1 MNPASETEIPDLS
14 QAKATPSSNGK
25 LLIRALRG
33 EVCDRPPIWLM
44 RQAGRYLPEYRETR
58 KRAGSFLE
66 LCRTPDLAV
75 EVTLQPLRRFELD
88 AAIMFSDILV
98 VPMALGQKLWFEE
111 GQGPKLAALETRDD
125 IERLAPERLGTEL
138 APVFETIGRLSRE
151 IPARTALIGFAGA
164 PWTVASYMLEGG
176 GSRDFAV
183 AKSWMFQRPADFE
196 RLIDLLVEATT
207 DYLLKQVE
215 AGAEAL
221 QLFDSWAGA
230 LPATAQRRWCL
241 EPARRI
247 VSAIKAGYPDVPVIL
262 FPRGSGA
269 LYLEFASSAGAEGL
283 SLDTAVPVDW
293 ARENLQG
300 SVTPQGNLDPLAV
313 VAGGDSMRREAES
326 ILAGL
331 ASGPF
336 VFNLGHGLVPQTPPE
351 HVGALVSQVKAWR
364 G

>member
-1 MNPASETEIPDLS
+1 MVPGPEIEISDLS
-14 QAKATPSSNGK
+14 QAKDTGYANGK

-33 EVCDRPPIWLM
+33 ETCDRPPIWLM

-58 KRAGSFLE
+58 KRAGTFLD
-66 LCRTPDLAV
+66 LCRNPDLAV

-98 VPMALGQKLWFEE
+98 VPMALGQTLWFEE
-111 GQGPKLAALETRDD
+111 GHGPKLAALETRDD
-125 IERLAPERLGTEL
+125 IERLAPERTGTEL
-138 APVFETIGRLSRE
+138 APVFEIIGRLSRE
-151 IPARTALIGFAGA
+151 IPAETALIGFAGA

-196 RLIDLLVEATT
+196 RLIDLLVESTT
-207 DYLLKQVE
+207 DYLLRQVE
-215 AGAEAL
+215 AGAEVL

-241 EPARRI
+241 EPAKRI
-247 VSAIKAGYPDVPVIL
+247 VSAIKARYPDVPVIL

-269 LYLEFASSAGAEGL
+269 LYPEFACSAGAEGL
-283 SLDTAVPVDW
+283 SLDSAVPVGW
-293 ARENLQG
+293 ARETLQG
-300 SVTPQGNLDPLAV
+300 SATLQGNLDPVAV
-313 VAGGDSMRREAES
+313 VAGGDSMHREAES

-336 VFNLGHGLVPQTPPE
+336 VFNLGHGLLPQTPPE
-351 HVGALVSQVKAWR
+351 HVAALVSQVKAWR
-364 G
+364 S